1 MTPRLSAFTSDTF
14 RSLQVRNF
22 KLFFAGQLVS
32 QTGSWLAMVAQTLL
46 VLRLTDSG
54 VALGLLLACQFAPVL
69 VIGPWAGTIAD
80 RSDKRRLLLVL
91 QAASLLQSVA
101 MGIVVFTHNESVPVI
116 YALAGVLG
124 VITAFDNPA
133 RRAFVV
139 EMVPTEE
146 VANAVS
152 LNSALMT
159 GSRVVG
165 PAAAGVL
172 VVTVGFGWCFM
183 INAATYL
190 AVLYGL
196 YAMRTEE
203 LRPST
208 PAVRGKGQV
217 RAGLRYAR
225 SESQLWVPL
234 VMMAAI
240 GTLAFNFS
248 VTIPLLARRS
258 LGGSDTTYT
267 LLLSVMSLGSVIGAL
282 GTARRR
288 VVTPRQVVTSA
299 AWFGGAMLLLASS
312 PALVVAFPAAVLL
325 GIGSIAFMTSATTTV
340 QLLAAPEYRG
350 RILALQA
357 MVFLGS
363 TPIGGPIV
371 GWICDTTSPR
381 VGIAVGGVA
390 CLAAA
395 AWGARSFGPPEPSR
409 PVEPLANDPAVEA
422 VALAD

>member
-1 MTPRLSAFTSDTF
+1 
-14 RSLQVRNF
+14 
-22 KLFFAGQLVS
+22 
-32 QTGSWLAMVAQTLL
+32 
-46 VLRLTDSG
+46 
-54 VALGLLLACQFAPVL
+54 
-69 VIGPWAGTIAD
+69 
-80 RSDKRRLLLVL
+80 
-91 QAASLLQSVA
+91 
-101 MGIVVFTHNESVPVI
+101 
-116 YALAGVLG
+116 
-124 VITAFDNPA
+124 
-133 RRAFVV
+133 
-139 EMVPTEE
+139 
-146 VANAVS
+146 
-152 LNSALMT
+152 MT

-381 VGIAVGGVA
+381 VGIAVGGFA